1 MKYLLDTHTFLWTV
15 FEPEKLGIKAK
26 ALITD
31 RKHRI
36 LVSLVSFWE
45 ISLKYSL
52 GKLCLENVSPAEFP
66 AIAKTMDLEILGID
80 AEDVSTFHQ
89 LPQVGHRDP
98 FDRLVIR
105 QAIRRKI
112 PVITLDD
119 EFKLY
124 KPHGLRIVW

>member
-15 FEPEKLGIKAK
+15 FEPDKIGVKAR
-26 ALITD
+26 ALITN
-31 RKHRI
+31 RAHAI

-52 GKLCLENVSPAEFP
+52 GKLLLENVSPAEFP

-80 AEDVSTFHQ
+80 AEDVSTFHE
-89 LPQVGHRDP
+89 LPLVGHRDP
-98 FDRLVIR
+98 FDRLIIR

-112 PVITLDD
+112 PIVTKD
-119 EFKLY
+119 EDFKLY